1 MVFGMNDKIK
11 ILEDTI
17 KNTIKF
23 IDKLYDEDQ
32 NYDLI
37 SIKYMLVNGLKRS
50 ESECQN
56 NGPS

>member
-1 MVFGMNDKIK
+1 MGFGMNDKIK

-37 SIKYMLVNGLKRS
+37 SIKYMLVNGLKRC
-50 ESECQN
+50 ENE
-56 NGPS
+56 